1 MSLKTPEGYPS
12 YFEDWE
18 KKISAFIEYNP
29 ELGEKRGFDSGTDA
43 GSGAVSGSEAGS
55 DIKALRNFPCGVKDN
70 IAVTGFSLSC
80 GSRFLEKLRSPYTA
94 TAVRKLEA
102 AGAVVVGKTNLDE
115 FGMGS
120 STDNSALKRTNN
132 PWDTIRVAGGSS
144 GGSAAAVA
152 AGLVPFAL
160 GTDTGGSVRQPAAFC
175 GVVGLKPT
183 YGAVSRYGL
192 VAYASSLES
201 IGVLA
206 DTTAR
211 CRAVFA
217 ALRGKDPMDQTSRDA
232 PPSAPLLYVG
242 DGGPAPGRDA
252 PKVIGVLSAEAIARA
267 IAAAQEARKG
277 AAAIGNDPGRQDG
290 QAGLTEER
298 ALETAA
304 QAAELEEEVR
314 RGFDLAKERLAALG
328 HTLVDVELPS
338 LKYGVPAYYTIATAE
353 ASANLAR
360 FDGIRYGR
368 RPDWAE
374 NPDDLIDKS
383 REAGFG
389 PEVKLRILLG
399 TFVLRSGFQDRYYL
413 RAQRIRAGIR
423 RNFEAFLG
431 ETPDD
436 SAGPPEG
443 AGPKPGASPL
453 CDAILMPVFPTR
465 AFGRGDTGLSPFA
478 QKAADLY
485 TCCANLA
492 GLPALAFPVGVEGG
506 LPVGVQLMG
515 RAFAEGTLLDIVE
528 TYETAYPFPHP
539 EGYRAFW
546 S

>member
-1 MSLKTPEGYPS
+1 MASKEPEGFSS

-18 KKISAFIEYNP
+18 KEIGAFIEYNP
-29 ELGEKRGFDSGTDA
+29 ELGEKAASAPSGGGPYD
-43 GSGAVSGSEAGS
+43 
-55 DIKALRNFPCGVKDN
+55 KALRGFPCAVKDN

-80 GSRFLEKLRSPYTA
+80 GSRLLEKLRSPYTA

-120 STDNSALKRTNN
+120 STDNSALKRTCN
-132 PWDTIRVAGGSS
+132 PWDTSRVAGGSS

-175 GVVGLKPT
+175 GVPGLKPT

-192 VAYASSLES
+192 VAYASSLET
-201 IGVLA
+201 IGVLS

-217 ALRGKDPMDQTSRDA
+217 AIRGMDPMDQTSRDA
-232 PPSAPLLYVG
+232 PPSSPPLYG
-242 DGGPAPGRDA
+242 KDGGPAPGRDA
-252 PKVIGVLSAEAIARA
+252 PKVIGVLSAETIARA
-267 IAAAQEARKG
+267 IAAAAAQEA
-277 AAAIGNDPGRQDG
+277 AAAGDDG
-290 QAGLTEER
+290 SAEER

-304 QAAELEEEVR
+304 QAAELEDEVR
-314 RGFDLAKERLAALG
+314 RGFGLAKERLAALG

-360 FDGIRYGR
+360 FDGIRYGL

-374 NPDDLIDKS
+374 NPDDLIDKA

-389 PEVKLRILLG
+389 NEVKLRILLG

-423 RNFEAFLG
+423 RNFEMFLG
-431 ETPDD
+431 ETADD
-436 SAGPPEG
+436 PAEIP
-443 AGPKPGASPL
+443 ADHPKPP

-506 LPVGVQLMG
+506 LPVGVQLLG
-515 RAFAEGTLLDIVE
+515 RAFSEGTLLDIVE
-528 TYETAYPFPHP
+528 TYEKAYPFPHP
-539 EGYRAFW
+539 KGYRAFW